1 MKNLLAA
8 SALALVTVAATGCG
22 AGIPGMSCQF
32 DKGQVAGDV
41 SGDAKAFLDS
51 AMTLKNTSDSMKADW
66 DAEIKALAV
75 DLKVD
80 PTEAAVLGQVSVN
93 VKELKAKAQCEVVF
107 EAKVEAS
114 ASASAAGDAKAGTG
128 GNSAAGNAA
137 ASGNFSATVTFDL
150 KCKVDLKADVALKA
164 KLDVTLPTVRAHFP
178 KLIAISARAKDLAT
192 QVADVTAKGDA
203 LAKNATSLGVSAANE
218 VKCAVS
224 AMAGVKAQVDVQVSF
239 SVKAEASA
247 KGEGEA
253 KAG

>member
-1 MKNLLAA
+1 MNKLLAA
-8 SALALVTVAATGCG
+8 SALALGMVALTGCPGGMPG
-22 AGIPGMSCQF
+22 ASCQF
-32 DKGQVAGDV
+32 SKGVVASDV
-41 SGDAKAFLDS
+41 TGDAKAFLDS

-66 DAEIKALAV
+66 DAEIKALAGE
-75 DLKVD
+75 LKVD
-80 PTEAAVLGQVSVN
+80 ATEPAVLGQISVN

-114 ASASAAGDAKAGTG
+114 ASASASGDAKAGTG

-137 ASGNFSATVTFDL
+137 ASGNFQATVTFDL

-164 KLDVTLPTVRAHFP
+164 KLDVTLPAVRMHFP

-192 QVADVTAKGDA
+192 QVADVSAKGEA
-203 LAKNATSLGVSAANE
+203 LAKNATSLGLSAANE
-218 VKCAVS
+218 VNCAVS
-224 AMAGVKAQVDVQVSF
+224 AMANVKANVDVQVSF

>member
-8 SALALVTVAATGCG
+8 SALALVTVATVGCG
-22 AGIPGMSCQF
+22 AGIPGASCQF
-32 DKGQVAGDV
+32 DKGVVAGDV

-66 DAEIKALAV
+66 DVEIKALAGE
-75 DLKVD
+75 LKVD
-80 PTEAAVLGQVSVN
+80 ATEPAVLGQISLN

-107 EAKVEAS
+107 EAKVEANAS
-114 ASASAAGDAKAGTG
+114 ASASGDAKAGTG

-137 ASGNFSATVTFDL
+137 ASGNVQATVTFDL

-164 KLDVTLPTVRAHFP
+164 KLDVTLPAVRMHFP
-178 KLIAISARAKDLAT
+178 KLIAISARAKDVAT
-192 QVADVTAKGDA
+192 QVADVTTKGNE
-203 LAKNATSLGVSAANE
+203 LMKSATSMGLSAANE

-224 AMAGVKAQVDVQVSF
+224 AMAGVKAHLDVQVSF

>member
-1 MKNLLAA
+1 MTKFLAA
-8 SALALVTVAATGCG
+8 SALALGIVAVTGCG
-22 AGIPGMSCQF
+22 AGIPGASCQF
-32 DKGQVAGDV
+32 DKGQVAADV

-51 AMTLKNTSDSMKADW
+51 AMTLKNTADSMKADW
-66 DAEIKALAV
+66 DAEIKALAG
-75 DLKVD
+75 DLKVEA
-80 PTEAAVLGQVSVN
+80 TEPAVLAQVSLN

-114 ASASAAGDAKAGTG
+114 ASASASGDAKAGTG

-164 KLDVTLPTVRAHFP
+164 KLDVTVPTVKAHFP
-178 KLIAISARAKDLAT
+178 KLLAISARAKDLAA
-192 QVADVTAKGDA
+192 QVKDVGEKGDA
-203 LAKNATSLGVSAANE
+203 LAKNAASLGLSAANE

-224 AMAGVKAQVDVQVSF
+224 AMANVKAQVDVQVSF

-247 KGEGEA
+247 KGEAEA
-253 KAG
+253 KG